1 MYNKL
6 GIDIDGVLTEEGSE
20 NNSIWQQ
27 KMIDFFDR
35 NINLRK
41 HTYNLAEA
49 FGLNDEELKLFLEKE
64 LENIYRQVPAAE
76 GARETLET
84 LKKKGFELILIT
96 ARHSRYNKL
105 TKNWL
110 KKYDIPYDSLYHE
123 DNKAPLA
130 EKLNLKLF
138 IEDNKFNA
146 LAISKKNIPVIL
158 VSKYHNKD
166 IKTNNL
172 IYRADSWI
180 DIKKHLDTIL
190 SEHTSANKL
199 S

>member
-1 MYNKL
+1 MHNKL
-6 GIDIDGVLTEEGSE
+6 GIDIDGVLTEEGPK

-27 KMIDFFDR
+27 KMTEFFGR

-41 HTYNLAEA
+41 NTYNLAEA
-49 FGLNDEELKLFLEKE
+49 FGLNTEELNLFLKKE
-64 LENIYRQVPAAE
+64 LENIYRQATPAE
-76 GARETLET
+76 GAKETLEE
-84 LKKKGFELILIT
+84 LKERDFTLILIT
-96 ARHSRYNKL
+96 ARHSKYNTL

-110 KKYDIPYDSLYHE
+110 KKYDIPYDKLYHE

-130 EKLNLKLF
+130 EKLKLKLF

-166 IKTNNL
+166 IEKNNL
-172 IYRADSWI
+172 IYRADSWQ
-180 DIKKHLDTIL
+180 DIKRQLYTIL
-190 SEHTSANKL
+190 SEHTATNKF

>member
-1 MYNKL
+1 MHNKL

-27 KMIDFFDR
+27 KMAEFFGR

-41 HTYNLAEA
+41 NTYNLAEA
-49 FGLNDEELKLFLEKE
+49 FGLNTEELNLFLKKE
-64 LENIYRQVPAAE
+64 LENIYRQVVPAE
-76 GARETLET
+76 GAKKTLEEI
-84 LKKKGFELILIT
+84 KERGFELILIT
-96 ARHSRYNKL
+96 ARHSKYNNL

-110 KKYDIPYDSLYHE
+110 KKYNIPYDSLYHE

-130 EKLNLKLF
+130 EKLKLKLF

-146 LAISKKNIPVIL
+146 IAISEKNIPVIL

-166 IKTNNL
+166 IKEDNL
-172 IYRADSWI
+172 IYRADSWK
-180 DIKKHLDTIL
+180 DIKKHLDIIL
-190 SEHTSANKL
+190 SEHTAANKF